1 MINWA
6 WGPCRVCK
14 RVVFEPNLGVF
25 IGWLGDL
32 KINVTFSL
40 KNVPYTHSALPPGP
54 IYQLLT
60 TSLAWLGLN
69 SPPKVAWWAELPI
82 SVPEYGPF
90 FKSKIEKK
98 FRRFFFPKFFQR
110 TNCFYGSKK

>member
-14 RVVFEPNLGVF
+14 SFVFEPNLGVF

-32 KINVTFSL
+32 EINVAFSL

-60 TSLAWLGLN
+60 HLTSLAQ
-69 SPPKVAWWAELPI
+69 
-82 SVPEYGPF
+82 PEFPT
-90 FKSKIEKK
+90 KSALVGRAVHI
-98 FRRFFFPKFFQR
+98 
-110 TNCFYGSKK
+110 GA